1 MPMSD
6 LKQLIESRAVSY
18 ERYNHLVKEAY
29 NNRNSDLGRTV
40 ALLAIAEATMLSGR
54 AAGADPDGGR

>member
-6 LKQLIESRAVSY
+6 LKRLIESRAVSY
-18 ERYNHLVKEAY
+18 ERYNHLVKEAF
-29 NNRNSDLGRTV
+29 NNGGSDYGRTV

-54 AAGADPDGGR
+54 AAGADAEGSR